1 MPLAE
6 WLLLIHF
13 PNKNLNEVENAIR
26 EAFTKFEQDGFTEN
40 DLARTKAGIETGF
53 YNGISSVLGKAR
65 QLASYNIF
73 SGSPDFLNTD
83 LNNSLSVTSEDVW
96 RVYNKYI
103 KNQKYVI
110 LSVVPKGQLE
120 LAAENSPLLMISGDN
135 IKSFTEEEKIKIKN
149 MKIIFSAIS
158 FCEIFWFL

>member
-1 MPLAE
+1 MGLQKMILQELKPEL
-6 WLLLIHF
+6 
-13 PNKNLNEVENAIR
+13 K
-26 EAFTKFEQDGFTEN
+26 QD
-40 DLARTKAGIETGF
+40 F

-73 SGSPDFLNTD
+73 AGSPDFLNTD

-120 LAAENSPLLMISGDN
+120 LAAENSPLFMISGDN

-149 MKIIFSAIS
+149 LPENLVKVEKIDSKFDRSKQPSNGPDPLLKESNNLGHRIIKRNQS
-158 FCEIFWFL
+158 FGN